1 MEICKKDHE
10 FTVAFANY
18 VKETIYSKSNNIV
31 LLTIIESI
39 GMHFENELPGYALDL
54 ATSIELVHWDTTRYM
69 LYKKK
74 SDKRVARKANS

>member
-1 MEICKKDHE
+1 MFIFCLKEAIISSLDICKKNQE

-54 ATSIELVHWDTTRYM
+54 ATSIELCSLGYH
-69 LYKKK
+69 KI
-74 SDKRVARKANS
+74 